1 MSKNNTNT
9 PVAEST
15 AGVNAELPVVPT
27 DKALAD
33 KAIADK
39 ALADK
44 ALADKVIADK
54 ALADKAIADKALADK
69 AIADKALAD
78 KEIADKVHDATI
90 IPLGKFIAE
99 NGNEY
104 EFNVSSFTF
113 QGKTYTKE
121 EALSDHTDV
130 LEHLASIKSFIL
142 KKV

>member
-39 ALADK
+39 VLAN
-44 ALADKVIADK
+44 K

-69 AIADKALAD
+69 A
-78 KEIADKVHDATI
+78 IADKVHDATI

-104 EFNVSSFTF
+104 EFNVSSFSY
-113 QGKTYTKE
+113 QGTTYTKE

-130 LEHLASIKSFIL
+130 LEHLASINSFIL